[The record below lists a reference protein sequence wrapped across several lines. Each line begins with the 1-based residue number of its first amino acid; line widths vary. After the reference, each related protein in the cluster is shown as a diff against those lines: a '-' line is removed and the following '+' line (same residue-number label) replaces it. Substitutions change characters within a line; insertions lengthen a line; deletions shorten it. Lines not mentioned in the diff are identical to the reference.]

1 MSKNPLE
8 GMSEEQKYAIARTFM
23 DCMERA
29 YERRGVH
36 VKIHLRPKKQK
47 GDTENER
54 KDTQE
59 SQQ

>member
-1 MSKNPLE
+1 MTKDPLE

-36 VKIHLRPKKQK
+36 VKIHLRKKQK
-47 GDTENER
+47 GDTENGNENHQR
-54 KDTQE
+54 RD
-59 SQQ
+59 

>member
-1 MSKNPLE
+1 MAKDPLE

-47 GDTENER
+47 GDTENGNENHQR
-54 KDTQE
+54 RD
-59 SQQ
+59 

>member
-1 MSKNPLE
+1 MAKDPLE
-8 GMSEEQKYAIARTFM
+8 GMSDEQKYSIARTFM

-36 VKIHLRPKKQK
+36 VKIHLRKKQK
-47 GDTENER
+47 GDTEHER
-54 KDTQE
+54 KDPQE

>member
-1 MSKNPLE
+1 MAKDPLE

-36 VKIHLRPKKQK
+36 VKIHLRKKQK
-47 GDTENER
+47 GDTENGNENHQR
-54 KDTQE
+54 RD
-59 SQQ
+59 